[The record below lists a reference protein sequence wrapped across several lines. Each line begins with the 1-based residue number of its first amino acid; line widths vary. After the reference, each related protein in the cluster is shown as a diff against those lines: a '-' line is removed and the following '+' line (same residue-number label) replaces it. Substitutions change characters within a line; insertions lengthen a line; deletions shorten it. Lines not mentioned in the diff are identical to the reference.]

1 MKRTNT
7 FAVRPL
13 SDDGERVLRD
23 LLDAS
28 RQQIIEFP
36 RTKDFWTMRPNVEI
50 THTLQGRIKD
60 FAEERDLTLSEAYTE
75 LLEAGLDTLGTQDQ
89 Q

>member
-1 MKRTNT
+1 
-7 FAVRPL
+7 
-13 SDDGERVLRD
+13 
-23 LLDAS
+23 
-28 RQQIIEFP
+28 
-36 RTKDFWTMRPNVEI
+36 MRPNVEI

-75 LLEAGLDTLGTQDQ
+75 LLEVGLDTLETQEQ

>member
-1 MKRTNT
+1 
-7 FAVRPL
+7 
-13 SDDGERVLRD
+13 
-23 LLDAS
+23 
-28 RQQIIEFP
+28 
-36 RTKDFWTMRPNVEI
+36 MRPNVEI

-75 LLEAGLDTLGTQDQ
+75 LLEAGLETLETQDQ

>member
-1 MKRTNT
+1 VSGRTANVLVRFRT
-7 FAVRPL
+7 TDYQVAV
-13 SDDGERVLRD
+13 
-23 LLDAS
+23 
-28 RQQIIEFP
+28 Q
-36 RTKDFWTMRPNVEI
+36 KDCWTIRPNVDI

-75 LLEAGLDTLGTQDQ
+75 LLEAGLDTLETQDQ

>member
-1 MKRTNT
+1 
-7 FAVRPL
+7 
-13 SDDGERVLRD
+13 
-23 LLDAS
+23 
-28 RQQIIEFP
+28 
-36 RTKDFWTMRPNVEI
+36 MRPNVDI

-75 LLEAGLDTLGTQDQ
+75 LLEAGLDTLETQDQ

>member
-1 MKRTNT
+1 
-7 FAVRPL
+7 
-13 SDDGERVLRD
+13 
-23 LLDAS
+23 
-28 RQQIIEFP
+28 
-36 RTKDFWTMRPNVEI
+36 MRPNVEI

-75 LLEAGLDTLGTQDQ
+75 LLEAGLDTLETQDQ

>member
-1 MKRTNT
+1 
-7 FAVRPL
+7 
-13 SDDGERVLRD
+13 
-23 LLDAS
+23 
-28 RQQIIEFP
+28 
-36 RTKDFWTMRPNVEI
+36 MRPNVEI

-75 LLEAGLDTLGTQDQ
+75 LLETGLDTLGAQDQ

>member
-1 MKRTNT
+1 
-7 FAVRPL
+7 
-13 SDDGERVLRD
+13 
-23 LLDAS
+23 
-28 RQQIIEFP
+28 
-36 RTKDFWTMRPNVEI
+36 MRPNVEI

-75 LLEAGLDTLGTQDQ
+75 LLEAGLNTLETQGQ

>member
-1 MKRTNT
+1 
-7 FAVRPL
+7 
-13 SDDGERVLRD
+13 
-23 LLDAS
+23 
-28 RQQIIEFP
+28 
-36 RTKDFWTMRPNVEI
+36 MRPNVEI

-75 LLEAGLDTLGTQDQ
+75 LLEAGLNTLETQDQ

>member
-1 MKRTNT
+1 
-7 FAVRPL
+7 
-13 SDDGERVLRD
+13 
-23 LLDAS
+23 
-28 RQQIIEFP
+28 
-36 RTKDFWTMRPNVEI
+36 MRPNVEI

-75 LLEAGLDTLGTQDQ
+75 LLEAGLDALETQDQ

>member
-1 MKRTNT
+1 
-7 FAVRPL
+7 
-13 SDDGERVLRD
+13 
-23 LLDAS
+23 
-28 RQQIIEFP
+28 
-36 RTKDFWTMRPNVEI
+36 MRPNVEI

-60 FAEERDLTLSEAYTE
+60 FAEERDLSLSEAYTE

>member
-1 MKRTNT
+1 
-7 FAVRPL
+7 
-13 SDDGERVLRD
+13 
-23 LLDAS
+23 
-28 RQQIIEFP
+28 
-36 RTKDFWTMRPNVEI
+36 MRPNVEI

-75 LLEAGLDTLGTQDQ
+75 LLGAGLDTLETQDQ

>member
-1 MKRTNT
+1 M
-7 FAVRPL
+7 L
-13 SDDGERVLRD
+13 VLN
-23 LLDAS
+23 
-28 RQQIIEFP
+28 I
-36 RTKDFWTMRPNVEI
+36 KI

-75 LLEAGLDTLGTQDQ
+75 LLEAGLETLETQDQ

>member
-1 MKRTNT
+1 
-7 FAVRPL
+7 
-13 SDDGERVLRD
+13 
-23 LLDAS
+23 
-28 RQQIIEFP
+28 
-36 RTKDFWTMRPNVEI
+36 MRPNVEI

-75 LLEAGLDTLGTQDQ
+75 LLEAGLKTLETQDQ